1 MIFVEN
7 VINRKTISYFSLFLE
22 YIRVKMYSFYPISII
37 SILQEHLLDMGN
49 NFVDNATFTND
60 QRKSRVFRVHEN
72 NN

>member
-22 YIRVKMYSFYPISII
+22 YIRVKMYSFHPISII